1 MTAFNG
7 ISRESIRLLSHQL
20 KAPVSTI
27 HSLLKAIADGFTGET
42 NTHTLQFIEK
52 AMGKASEA
60 NRLIADLLQ
69 YEAYSRPEI
78 MEKTECDLTALADA
92 AAAAFMPDASKK
104 GLGLRVRLPEDS
116 AIIVNGSAKGL
127 EIALKNLIEN
137 AVKYSRQGGSVLV
150 KMTVEKTGKR
160 CVVQVADSGS
170 GIPKNER
177 DAVFTPFFRSVKHR
191 SAAPG
196 TGLGLAITK
205 SIITAHNGAI
215 AVTSNENA
223 GSTFSITLPCT
234 TRPKKKDSP
243 CRRKKVLI
251 IGGVTAGPKAAARL
265 RRLDERLDITIIE
278 RSEFLSYS
286 GCGLPSY
293 ISGRVFSPRA
303 LMSTA
308 DNTIRDISFFETIKN
323 IRILNRTEAVR
334 IDRKKK
340 TVSVRDMAS
349 GETRPLPYHAL
360 VLATGA
366 ASAVPPI
373 RGIGQKGIY
382 SLHSIE
388 DAEMIKNVCSARS
401 ARDVV
406 IIGGGLIGIETAES
420 LMATGARVTI
430 FEKRPRVLSSLFD
443 PDFSGKIKN
452 ALNRNGVKVITGAEI
467 RNIAR
472 KEGQLVFF
480 TDKGKFFADLAI
492 LSAGV
497 QPNSELA
504 RKAGLVLGPNGA
516 IKVNRYLQTSDRAIY
531 AVGDCAESVN
541 FLTGRYAYWPLGS
554 ISTKMGRIAADNI
567 CGRRSAFRG
576 FIGTTMFKAFDLT
589 VARTGLTLAQGR
601 ENGFTTESMIITGL
615 DKAHYS
621 KNAEHI
627 AIKLIAD
634 AGTGALLGVQAYGR
648 GDVVRHVQLVATAI
662 AKGMTLSDMFD
673 CDLGYAPMFNNPID
687 IVQTACCMLAA
698 KIEGFIKTI
707 TPDQLTNGGRAPR
720 IIDVSPFA
728 EHLQSTLPGSVN
740 VPLED
745 LRREGIPVDKAEK
758 CVLYSKTSSRAYQA
772 YRYLTAQ
779 GYSKLA
785 VLEGGYLFWSQ

>member
-278 RSEFLSYS
+278 RSEFL
-286 GCGLPSY
+286 
-293 ISGRVFSPRA
+293 
-303 LMSTA
+303 
-308 DNTIRDISFFETIKN
+308 
-323 IRILNRTEAVR
+323 
-334 IDRKKK
+334 
-340 TVSVRDMAS
+340 
-349 GETRPLPYHAL
+349 
-360 VLATGA
+360 
-366 ASAVPPI
+366 
-373 RGIGQKGIY
+373 
-382 SLHSIE
+382 
-388 DAEMIKNVCSARS
+388 
-401 ARDVV
+401 
-406 IIGGGLIGIETAES
+406 
-420 LMATGARVTI
+420 
-430 FEKRPRVLSSLFD
+430 
-443 PDFSGKIKN
+443 
-452 ALNRNGVKVITGAEI
+452 
-467 RNIAR
+467 
-472 KEGQLVFF
+472 
-480 TDKGKFFADLAI
+480 
-492 LSAGV
+492 
-497 QPNSELA
+497 
-504 RKAGLVLGPNGA
+504 
-516 IKVNRYLQTSDRAIY
+516 
-531 AVGDCAESVN
+531 
-541 FLTGRYAYWPLGS
+541 
-554 ISTKMGRIAADNI
+554 
-567 CGRRSAFRG
+567 
-576 FIGTTMFKAFDLT
+576 
-589 VARTGLTLAQGR
+589 
-601 ENGFTTESMIITGL
+601 
-615 DKAHYS
+615 
-621 KNAEHI
+621 
-627 AIKLIAD
+627 
-634 AGTGALLGVQAYGR
+634 
-648 GDVVRHVQLVATAI
+648 
-662 AKGMTLSDMFD
+662 
-673 CDLGYAPMFNNPID
+673 
-687 IVQTACCMLAA
+687 
-698 KIEGFIKTI
+698 
-707 TPDQLTNGGRAPR
+707 
-720 IIDVSPFA
+720 
-728 EHLQSTLPGSVN
+728 
-740 VPLED
+740 
-745 LRREGIPVDKAEK
+745 
-758 CVLYSKTSSRAYQA
+758 
-772 YRYLTAQ
+772 
-779 GYSKLA
+779 
-785 VLEGGYLFWSQ
+785 